1 MAAWSGWTGMG
12 LVCAAAL
19 ALAGCDDTTPPPAA
33 VTSAPAA
40 AAPAQAQAQV
50 TGGIV
55 LNPQEGA
62 GGGLQLANDP
72 SAPMN
77 TPLCG
82 TAAREAD
89 AIGQSLLSRQY
100 ATAGACSSFACYD
113 PATATYLGADGYRHV
128 CR

>member
-1 MAAWSGWTGMG
+1 MAAWSGQAGMG

-19 ALAGCDDTTPPPAA
+19 ALAGCDDTTPAPAA
-33 VTSAPAA
+33 ATSIPTA
-40 AAPAQAQAQV
+40 AAPAQAPV

-62 GGGLQLANDP
+62 TGGVPLANDP